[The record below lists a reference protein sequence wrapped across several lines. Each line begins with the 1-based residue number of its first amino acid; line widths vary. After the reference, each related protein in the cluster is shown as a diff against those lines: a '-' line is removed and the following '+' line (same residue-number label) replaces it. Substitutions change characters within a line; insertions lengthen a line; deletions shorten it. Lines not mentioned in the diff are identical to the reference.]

1 MSLTGTVWA
10 PIGPSPIAQ
19 GGSPVNGLVSAI
31 AVNPAN
37 ANIIYMG
44 TAGGG
49 AWRSDDGGATWFPL
63 FDRQLSLAVGEP
75 DRDCH
80 VCQLAQAVGQAW
92 HQEPVSLFDRST
104 VSPSRPGFRGAPRA
118 AAVKTGPTKG
128 RATARGGLVLTAAST
143 APNLARLGA
152 EVDHAACRSAS
163 FLCSA
168 RCCMFK

>member
-37 ANIIYMG
+37 ANVIYIG

-75 DRDCH
+75 GA
-80 VCQLAQAVGQAW
+80 LAIDPNNTDVVYLGTSARVAAQPQAGLFKSSHGGRGGGRLRFGVPPRQTGDPL
-92 HQEPVSLFDRST
+92 PVSH
-104 VSPSRPGFRGAPRA
+104 P
-118 AAVKTGPTKG
+118 
-128 RATARGGLVLTAAST
+128 
-143 APNLARLGA
+143 
-152 EVDHAACRSAS
+152 
-163 FLCSA
+163 
-168 RCCMFK
+168 

>member
-37 ANIIYMG
+37 ANVIYLG

-49 AWRSDDGGATWFPL
+49 AWRSDDGGTTWFPL

-75 DRDCH
+75 GA
-80 VCQLAQAVGQAW
+80 LAIDPINSDVVYLGTSARVAAQPQAG
-92 HQEPVSLFDRST
+92 LFKS
-104 VSPSRPGFRGAPRA
+104 SHGGPSR
-118 AAVKTGPTKG
+118 V
-128 RATARGGLVLTAAST
+128 
-143 APNLARLGA
+143 RLGFGFPPRQTG
-152 EVDHAACRSAS
+152 HALSVVNP
-163 FLCSA
+163 LI
-168 RCCMFK
+168 

>member
-37 ANIIYMG
+37 ANVIYIG

-75 DRDCH
+75 GA
-80 VCQLAQAVGQAW
+80 LAIDPNNTDVVYLGTSARVAAQPQAGLFKSSDGGPGWIRLGFGHSPGHTGQATPFV
-92 HQEPVSLFDRST
+92 HPRVKFNFVGPADADTPFPPST
-104 VSPSRPGFRGAPRA
+104 
-118 AAVKTGPTKG
+118 
-128 RATARGGLVLTAAST
+128 
-143 APNLARLGA
+143 
-152 EVDHAACRSAS
+152 H
-163 FLCSA
+163 
-168 RCCMFK
+168 